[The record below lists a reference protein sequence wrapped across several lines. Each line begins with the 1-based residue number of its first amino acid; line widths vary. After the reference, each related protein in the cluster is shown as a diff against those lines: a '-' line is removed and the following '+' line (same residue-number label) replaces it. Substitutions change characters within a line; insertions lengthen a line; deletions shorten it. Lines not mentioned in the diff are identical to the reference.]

1 MYYFFLDG
9 TRLPVPP
16 SRMTIS
22 TRGNNRVVNLID
34 EGDINILKLPQLKEI
49 SMDVLLP
56 QGDYPFRWG
65 NHSPYFYLQ
74 KFERWKEY
82 KEKIRFIVVRMSP
95 KGKMLWNTNVE
106 ISLEDYTI
114 KEDANH
120 GMDIT
125 VSLKLKEYKSYG
137 TKGVETVTR
146 GTKTTYSI
154 VKSRRGKSAPL
165 APTYKVKLGDCL
177 WNIVKRYCGSS
188 TSWADIWAINKDI
201 IKNPSD
207 IIADII
213 LKLK

>member
-16 SRMTIS
+16 SKMEIKTK
-22 TRGNNRVVNLID
+22 GNNKTINLID
-34 EGDINILKLPQLKEI
+34 EGDVNILKLPQLKEI

-56 QGDYPFRWG
+56 YGDYPFRWG
-65 NHSPYFYLQ
+65 KFSPFFYMQ
-74 KFERWKEY
+74 KFERWKGC

-95 KGKMLWNTNVE
+95 KGKMLWNTNLEV
-106 ISLEDYTI
+106 SLEDFTV
-114 KEDANH
+114 KEDAKE
-120 GMDIT
+120 GMD
-125 VSLKLKEYKSYG
+125 VVCSLKLKEYKAYG
-137 TKGVETVTR
+137 TKGVETTTR
-146 GTKTTYSI
+146 GNKVTYSI

-207 IIADII
+207 ILADII